1 MIIPEFLPFKPL
13 PNAAIVAASL
23 KEIPSHWS
31 LTPLQGK
38 KPFRKGWQSE
48 AFIPHETIAELILKG
63 EEAISKEGK
72 PYRRFWSGF
81 GLRLG
86 EASRGL
92 LAIDVD
98 GSSAL
103 PILEAMLVGNVPQTV
118 GWTSGKAGRQQ
129 LLFQVPDELR
139 DALSGFTRAV
149 ITEWEG
155 LKTVEGELLEFR
167 YNRCQSALPPSFHP
181 DTGSYKWLQSPD
193 DVEVAPLP
201 HRLCEIILKLAEGE
215 GQKEQAKSQS
225 RGDREKAI
233 EEAAERRKALGII
246 GSSDLFDCF
255 AQSVDRLSPEEIF
268 NWSGHDFK
276 RKGGEWFGCCPQHQS
291 ASGESFTVKPEKGD
305 WYCYGCGVGGGIGEY
320 RHFIN
325 GGSGTPKG
333 KDFFRITKE
342 LAEQARV
349 ELPKAEVKKE
359 PEADAAPTTQPTP
372 SVILPSKDGKPRLG
386 FKCYKN
392 DERPEFEETI
402 RQAQR
407 KLRQLSFNADI
418 EINERY
424 LPDELISRLP
434 KSGLIGIKAP
444 KGCGKSVTLNKII
457 ALAKEQGIPVL
468 SITPRISLGREQAVK
483 WEITWIDEY
492 GRTQNL
498 GRNTATQIEKIS
510 EKIEKLETKLEVL
523 NRPKQRNLFT
533 DSIAEIELIKA
544 EALAEIE
551 GHKREIDNINISA
564 FNTLALCW
572 DSIWK
577 VKDRNY
583 NNGLVIIDEAEL
595 GLKHLITGSTCKRSR
610 YKLIKTFTE
619 IINGCLMMGGRVILS
634 DADLSDLSINYIRE
648 SLPIPINPFI
658 VKNEYIGEENT
669 FFVDYRIGNRN
680 CTIQEVI
687 ARLKDGQYIFTTA
700 DNKKEARA
708 LEKLIIKEC
717 EGFQRLFDDD
727 NDVIKDAEKSTALI
741 IRLDSGTAESDTGKN
756 IIRKPNEAI
765 LKWQPRIVIATP
777 TLGVGVSIDESTQ
790 RIVNSVG
797 VPYFDVVVGLFFG
810 VIEPSECRQ
819 QLVRVRAN
827 VPRIVCCVEGNHRI
841 GGNASFFPEEIN
853 RHSMT
858 YSHEALSALDIAKAI
873 AGDDANDEQ
882 TMTAM
887 MKLYEDCWDKEGKVW
902 NNPSIKLYSALKA
915 RENYG
920 LWNLANLL
928 REEIEDE
935 GHRIVVINGKS
946 GDLIEV
952 MAEIKE
958 ADRFAEAEAIKLA
971 PVIEPERARELMK
984 KPSRTSEENRSV
996 VKALL
1001 QEELPELELDANFI
1015 DKAVLK
1021 DNRRWLNSQK
1031 LFWMCMNQEAT
1042 ADEDTGSWLRG
1053 FRGGVEGGGLF
1064 APDIKSHSPKVKAL
1078 RESGLFEWIDLENP
1092 KKIYEGASPEAKRFL
1107 SQALRSRDLIKVAL
1121 GISVN
1126 TNSSPMKIAK
1136 LMMQKVG
1143 LSLRKVTKSKKDGR
1157 HIIDLELASDPDR
1170 IRVLTSLDLKWAN
1183 RSNPVISGAEVGGLR
1198 QFVYNKNADVPPIIS
1213 EKSQCVSDVAIGG
1226 ESVQN
1231 DVLTPAEELTE
1242 YLTQFGDSFEM
1253 FYSLTEF
1260 SPANVVEAAIVAAPT
1275 QELRLRWT
1283 NFYEAIAAP
1292 RREAELAA
1300 LADF

>member
-1 MIIPEFLPFKPL
+1 MSITPTKLSNPCAVCDDTSGKCRQGKEDATYFQCMTFADTAKGEIENGFKCIGHAGQWAQFKPDNSGEWNAEKAAEWKARNEQRRKDAAKLDEEKRKRAL
-13 PNAAIVAASL
+13 PVEVRDKAIRALHSHFGLSDIHRADLRGRGLSDEAINRNLYFSIKPDSALPKGIPSNMPGTANGRILAGGEGVACVVFDATGKAVGWQIRIDKAIENKYRWAKNCHLQNGELPVSSFYPVEVRQSDIWITEGILKPAIASHRLGVVAIGSAGGNFAASL
-23 KEIPSHWS
+23 LSVADALKVASEKLGTKEIVFAADAGSVSNPHVLATYKRSWE
-31 LTPLQGK
+31 LFEGLGYQVKVAWWGQDD
-38 KPFRKGWQSE
+38 KGHPD
-48 AFIPHETIAELILKG
+48 I
-63 EEAISKEGK
+63 
-72 PYRRFWSGF
+72 
-81 GLRLG
+81 
-86 EASRGL
+86 
-92 LAIDVD
+92 
-98 GSSAL
+98 
-103 PILEAMLVGNVPQTV
+103 
-118 GWTSGKAGRQQ
+118 
-129 LLFQVPDELR
+129 DELN
-139 DALSGFTRAV
+139 DLSKVGFISTAEFLAL
-149 ITEWEG
+149 
-155 LKTVEGELLEFR
+155 
-167 YNRCQSALPPSFHP
+167 
-181 DTGSYKWLQSPD
+181 
-193 DVEVAPLP
+193 
-201 HRLCEIILKLAEGE
+201 
-215 GQKEQAKSQS
+215 
-225 RGDREKAI
+225 
-233 EEAAERRKALGII
+233 
-246 GSSDLFDCF
+246 
-255 AQSVDRLSPEEIF
+255 
-268 NWSGHDFK
+268 
-276 RKGGEWFGCCPQHQS
+276 
-291 ASGESFTVKPEKGD
+291 
-305 WYCYGCGVGGGIGEY
+305 
-320 RHFIN
+320 
-325 GGSGTPKG
+325 
-333 KDFFRITKE
+333 
-342 LAEQARV
+342 
-349 ELPKAEVKKE
+349 AEVKKE

-492 GRTQNL
+492 GRTQNS

-523 NRPKQRNLFT
+523 NRPQQRNLFT
-533 DSIAEIELIKA
+533 DSVAEIELIKA

-610 YKLIKTFTE
+610 LKLIKTFTE
-619 IINGCLMMGGRVILS
+619 IINDCLMMGGRVILS

-1213 EKSQCVSDVAIGG
+1213 EKSQCVCDVAIGG